1 MSRRGSSDRLSLP
14 HAFPFRLVEVTG
26 AGARLRLTAN
36 AFWLRGDGSLGAPWL
51 VEATAQAAALLPR
64 PGADASGRLYL
75 AGVDDCR
82 LERMPLAGETLEFE
96 LRQEARLGK
105 MVRIAA
111 VVRSNGE
118 TIAVLTLMLGAS
130 S

>member
-1 MSRRGSSDRLSLP
+1 MHLP
-14 HAFPFRLVEVTG
+14 HAFPFRLVDATSTSV
-26 AGARLRLTAN
+26 RLRLTAN
-36 AFWLRGDGSLGAPWL
+36 AYWSRGEHALGAPWL

-64 PGADASGRLYL
+64 PGGDATVQLYL

-82 LERMPLAGETLEFE
+82 IERLPRAGETLDFE

-105 MVRIAA
+105 LVRVGA

-118 TIAVLTLMLGAS
+118 IVGVLTLMLGTVS
-130 S
+130 